1 MKRKIAMLLCILL
14 PLMLCSCAAKEPEAP
29 AETENTIVEINR
41 DDTGEDTNK
50 LAASAVAY
58 TDSFQSADGSVNV
71 EINLEDTSLYEG
83 SFRTLQITPR
93 PFTEEEV
100 QHIANVLFGDAV
112 LYEYI
117 NNREATKTELLEQR
131 EVLETLLEGDA
142 LMEMFNTEDVDD
154 EKEIIRSYLD
164 THKVEDAP
172 ESVER
177 TVCEFQYK
185 PWDCYHNNAPGLT
198 SEGYLEISA
207 QTEVEGIPYRFGAV
221 NNTNNGVRVYR
232 IDAFV
237 ANEIIWPLG
246 VGEIMACDEILGK
259 EEPKQE
265 QIDAV
270 REKAEKMIAA
280 MDMGKWQ
287 IDSCEVSKYGD
298 RYAIEVKAVPVY
310 NGIPMLRQAQLSYL
324 RGTEE
329 GIQNCYNPELNI
341 TFSPDGTLYYF
352 EMVTPV
358 DITAAG
364 EEGKTMSFAE
374 LMGSIKT
381 RFSQTSATDL
391 PDGNRYADAV
401 VSDIQLGYAM
411 VPANSGDNEHIQLPG
426 VNGDTLVVNNSD
438 FVLIPAVTVYGN
450 YQTYLNTPEENAF
463 DYRKIYGREALFAV
477 LNASNGSMIAPANSN
492 MILG

>member
-14 PLMLCSCAAKEPEAP
+14 PLTLCSCAAKEPEAP
-29 AETENTIVEINR
+29 AETENTIVEISR
-41 DDTGEDTNK
+41 GDTGEDTNK

-100 QHIANVLFGDAV
+100 RHIAQVLFGDAV
-112 LYEYI
+112 LYECSI
-117 NNREATKTELLEQR
+117 GREATKAELQEQR
-131 EVLETLLEGDA
+131 EILETLLEGDA
-142 LMEMFNTEDVDD
+142 LKEMYADSAD
-154 EKEIIRSYLD
+154 ESAELIRNYLD
-164 THKVEDAP
+164 KHKVEDAP
-172 ESVER
+172 ESIEK
-177 TVCEFQYK
+177 TVCDFQYK
-185 PWDCYHNNAPGLT
+185 PWNDAQ
-198 SEGYLEISA
+198 GYLEINA
-207 QTEVEGIPYRFGAV
+207 HTEVEGIPYYFNAV
-221 NNTNNGVRVYR
+221 NNTNNGVRIYR
-232 IDAFV
+232 INVFV

-246 VGEIMACDEILGK
+246 VDEIMLCDQILGK
-259 EEPKQE
+259 EEPHQE
-265 QIDAV
+265 QINAI
-270 REKAEKMIAA
+270 REKAEDM
-280 MDMGKWQ
+280 MGELDMGQWQ
-287 IDSCEVSKYGD
+287 IDSCEVTKRRDS
-298 RYAIEVKAVPVY
+298 YAIEVKAVPVY
-310 NGIPMLRQAQLSYL
+310 NGIPMLRQGQLSYL

-329 GIQNCYNPELNI
+329 GIQNCYYPELCI
-341 TFSPDGTLYYF
+341 TFSPDGTLYGF

-358 DITAAG
+358 EVTAIG

-401 VSDIQLGYAM
+401 VRDIQLGYAM
-411 VPANSGDNEHIQLPG
+411 VPVNSGDNEHIQLPG

-477 LNASNGSMIAPANSN
+477 LDASNGSMIAPANSN

>member
-14 PLMLCSCAAKEPEAP
+14 PLTLCSCAAKEPEAP

-41 DDTGEDTNK
+41 GDTGEDTNK

-58 TDSFQSADGSVNV
+58 TDSFQSADGSVSI
-71 EINLEDTSLYEG
+71 EINLDDTSLYEG
-83 SFRTLQITPR
+83 GFRTLQITPR

-100 QHIANVLFGDAV
+100 RHIAQVLFGDAV
-112 LYEYI
+112 LYECSI
-117 NNREATKTELLEQR
+117 GREATKAELQEQR
-131 EVLETLLEGDA
+131 EILETLLEGDA
-142 LMEMFNTEDVDD
+142 LKEMYADSAD
-154 EKEIIRSYLD
+154 ESAELIRNYLD
-164 THKVEDAP
+164 KHKVEDAP
-172 ESVER
+172 ESIEK
-177 TVCEFQYK
+177 TVCDFQYK
-185 PWDCYHNNAPGLT
+185 PWNDAQ
-198 SEGYLEISA
+198 GYLEINA
-207 QTEVEGIPYRFGAV
+207 HTEVEGIPYYFNAV
-221 NNTNNGVRVYR
+221 NNTNNGVRIYR
-232 IDAFV
+232 INVFV

-246 VGEIMACDEILGK
+246 VDEIMLCDQILGK
-259 EEPKQE
+259 EEPHQE
-265 QIDAV
+265 QINAI
-270 REKAEKMIAA
+270 REKAEDM
-280 MDMGKWQ
+280 MGELDMGQWQ

-411 VPANSGDNEHIQLPG
+411 VPVNSGDNEHIQLPG

-477 LNASNGSMIAPANSN
+477 LDASNGSMIAPANSN

>member
-14 PLMLCSCAAKEPEAP
+14 PLTLCSCAAKEPEAP
-29 AETENTIVEINR
+29 AETENTIVEISR
-41 DDTGEDTNK
+41 GDTGEDTNK

-83 SFRTLQITPR
+83 SFRTLQITPC

-100 QHIANVLFGDAV
+100 RHIAQVLFGDAV
-112 LYEYI
+112 LYECSI
-117 NNREATKTELLEQR
+117 GREATKAELQEQR
-131 EVLETLLEGDA
+131 EILETLLEGDA
-142 LMEMFNTEDVDD
+142 LKEMYADSAD
-154 EKEIIRSYLD
+154 ESAELIRNYLD
-164 THKVEDAP
+164 KHKVEDAP
-172 ESVER
+172 ESIEK
-177 TVCEFQYK
+177 TVCDFQYK
-185 PWDCYHNNAPGLT
+185 PWNDAQ
-198 SEGYLEISA
+198 GYLEINA
-207 QTEVEGIPYRFGAV
+207 HTEVEGIPYYFNAV
-221 NNTNNGVRVYR
+221 NNTNNGVRIYR
-232 IDAFV
+232 INVFV
-237 ANEIIWPLG
+237 ANVIIWPLG
-246 VGEIMACDEILGK
+246 VDEIMLCDQILGK
-259 EEPKQE
+259 EEPHQE
-265 QIDAV
+265 QINAI
-270 REKAEKMIAA
+270 REKAEDM
-280 MDMGKWQ
+280 MGELDMGQWQ
-287 IDSCEVSKYGD
+287 IDSCEVTKRRDS
-298 RYAIEVKAVPVY
+298 YAIEVKAVPVY
-310 NGIPMLRQAQLSYL
+310 NGIPMLRQGQLSYL

-329 GIQNCYNPELNI
+329 GIQNCYYPELCI
-341 TFSPDGTLYYF
+341 TFSPDGTLYGF

-358 DITAAG
+358 EVTAIG

-411 VPANSGDNEHIQLPG
+411 VPVNSGDNEHIQLPG

-477 LNASNGSMIAPANSN
+477 LDASNGSMIAPANSN

>member
-14 PLMLCSCAAKEPEAP
+14 PLTLCSCAAKEPEAP
-29 AETENTIVEINR
+29 AETENTIVEISR
-41 DDTGEDTNK
+41 GDTGEDTNK

-58 TDSFQSADGSVNV
+58 TDSFKSADGSVNV

-100 QHIANVLFGDAV
+100 RHIAQVLFGDAV
-112 LYEYI
+112 LYECSI
-117 NNREATKTELLEQR
+117 GREATKAELQEQR
-131 EVLETLLEGDA
+131 EILETLLEGDA
-142 LMEMFNTEDVDD
+142 LKEMYADSAD
-154 EKEIIRSYLD
+154 ESAELIRNYLD
-164 THKVEDAP
+164 KHKVEDAP
-172 ESVER
+172 ESIEK
-177 TVCEFQYK
+177 TVCDFQYK
-185 PWDCYHNNAPGLT
+185 PWNDAQ
-198 SEGYLEISA
+198 GYLEINA
-207 QTEVEGIPYRFGAV
+207 HTEVEGIPYYFNAV
-221 NNTNNGVRVYR
+221 NNTNNGVRIYR
-232 IDAFV
+232 INVFV

-246 VGEIMACDEILGK
+246 VDEIMLCDQILGK
-259 EEPKQE
+259 EEPHQE
-265 QIDAV
+265 QINAI
-270 REKAEKMIAA
+270 REKAEDM
-280 MDMGKWQ
+280 MGELDMGQWQ
-287 IDSCEVSKYGD
+287 IDSCEVTKRRDS
-298 RYAIEVKAVPVY
+298 YAIEVKAVPVY
-310 NGIPMLRQAQLSYL
+310 NGIPMLRQGQLSYL

-329 GIQNCYNPELNI
+329 GIQNCYYPELCI
-341 TFSPDGTLYYF
+341 TFSPDGTLYGF

-358 DITAAG
+358 EVTAIG

-411 VPANSGDNEHIQLPG
+411 VPVNSGDNEHIQLPG

-477 LNASNGSMIAPANSN
+477 LDASNGSMIAPANSN

>member
-14 PLMLCSCAAKEPEAP
+14 PLTLCSCAAKEPEAP

-41 DDTGEDTNK
+41 SDTGEDTNK

-100 QHIANVLFGDAV
+100 RHIAQVLFGDAV
-112 LYEYI
+112 LYECSI
-117 NNREATKTELLEQR
+117 GREATKAELQEQR
-131 EVLETLLEGDA
+131 EILETLLEGDA
-142 LMEMFNTEDVDD
+142 LKEMYADSAD
-154 EKEIIRSYLD
+154 ESAELIRSYLD
-164 THKVEDAP
+164 KHKVEDAP
-172 ESVER
+172 ESIEK
-177 TVCEFQYK
+177 TVCDFQYK
-185 PWDCYHNNAPGLT
+185 PWNDAQ
-198 SEGYLEISA
+198 GYLEINA
-207 QTEVEGIPYRFGAV
+207 HTEVEGIPYYFNAV
-221 NNTNNGVRVYR
+221 NNTNNGVRIYR
-232 IDAFV
+232 INVFV

-246 VGEIMACDEILGK
+246 VDEIMLCDQILGK
-259 EEPKQE
+259 EEPHQE
-265 QIDAV
+265 QINAI
-270 REKAEKMIAA
+270 REKAEDM
-280 MDMGKWQ
+280 MGELDMGQWQ
-287 IDSCEVSKYGD
+287 IDSCEVTKRRDS
-298 RYAIEVKAVPVY
+298 YAIEVKAVPVY
-310 NGIPMLRQAQLSYL
+310 NGIPMLRQGQLSYL

-329 GIQNCYNPELNI
+329 GIQNCYYPELCI
-341 TFSPDGTLYYF
+341 TFSPDGTLYGF

-358 DITAAG
+358 EVTAIG

-411 VPANSGDNEHIQLPG
+411 VPVNSGDNEHIQLPG

-463 DYRKIYGREALFAV
+463 DYRKIYERDALFAV
-477 LNASNGSMIAPANSN
+477 LDASNGSMIAPANSN

>member
-14 PLMLCSCAAKEPEAP
+14 PLTLCSCAAKEPEAP
-29 AETENTIVEINR
+29 AETENTVVEISR
-41 DDTGEDTNK
+41 GETDGDVNK

-58 TDSFQSADGSVNV
+58 TDSFQSADGTVNV

-100 QHIANVLFGDAV
+100 RHIAQVLFGDAV
-112 LYEYI
+112 LYECSI
-117 NNREATKTELLEQR
+117 GREATKAELQEQR
-131 EVLETLLEGDA
+131 EILETLLEGDA
-142 LMEMFNTEDVDD
+142 LKEMYADSAD
-154 EKEIIRSYLD
+154 ESAELIRNYLD
-164 THKVEDAP
+164 KHKVEDAP
-172 ESVER
+172 ESIEK
-177 TVCEFQYK
+177 TVCDFQYK
-185 PWDCYHNNAPGLT
+185 PWNDAQ
-198 SEGYLEISA
+198 GYLEINA
-207 QTEVEGIPYRFGAV
+207 HTEVEGIPYYFNAV
-221 NNTNNGVRVYR
+221 NNTNNGVRIYR
-232 IDAFV
+232 INVFV

-246 VGEIMACDEILGK
+246 VDEIMLCDQILGK
-259 EEPKQE
+259 EEPHQE
-265 QIDAV
+265 QINAI
-270 REKAEKMIAA
+270 REKAEDM
-280 MDMGKWQ
+280 MGELDMGQWQ
-287 IDSCEVSKYGD
+287 IDSCEVTKRRDS
-298 RYAIEVKAVPVY
+298 YAIEVKAVPVY
-310 NGIPMLRQAQLSYL
+310 NGIPMLRQGQLSYL

-329 GIQNCYNPELNI
+329 GIQNCYYPELCI
-341 TFSPDGTLYYF
+341 TFSPDGTLYGF

-411 VPANSGDNEHIQLPG
+411 VPVNYGDNEHIQLPG

-463 DYRKIYGREALFAV
+463 DYRKIYGRDALFAV
-477 LNASNGSMIAPANSN
+477 LDASNGSMIAPANSN

>member
-14 PLMLCSCAAKEPEAP
+14 PLTLCSCAAKEPEAP

-41 DDTGEDTNK
+41 GDTGEDTNK

-142 LMEMFNTEDVDD
+142 LKEMYADSAD
-154 EKEIIRSYLD
+154 ESAELIRNYLD
-164 THKVEDAP
+164 KHKVEDAP
-172 ESVER
+172 ESIEK
-177 TVCEFQYK
+177 TVCDFQYK
-185 PWDCYHNNAPGLT
+185 PWNDAQ
-198 SEGYLEISA
+198 GYLEINA
-207 QTEVEGIPYRFGAV
+207 HTEVEGIPYYFNAV
-221 NNTNNGVRVYR
+221 NNTNNGVRIYR
-232 IDAFV
+232 INVFV

-246 VGEIMACDEILGK
+246 VDEIMLCDQILGK
-259 EEPKQE
+259 EEPHQE
-265 QIDAV
+265 QINAI
-270 REKAEKMIAA
+270 REKAEDM
-280 MDMGKWQ
+280 MGELDMGQWQ
-287 IDSCEVSKYGD
+287 IDSCEVTKRRDS
-298 RYAIEVKAVPVY
+298 YAIEVKAVPVY
-310 NGIPMLRQAQLSYL
+310 NGIPMLRQGQLSYL

-329 GIQNCYNPELNI
+329 GIQNCYYPELCI
-341 TFSPDGTLYYF
+341 TFSPDGTLYGF

-358 DITAAG
+358 EVTAIG

-411 VPANSGDNEHIQLPG
+411 VPVNSGDNEHIQLPG

-463 DYRKIYGREALFAV
+463 DFRKIYGRDALFAV
-477 LNASNGSMIAPANSN
+477 LDASNGSMIAPANSN

>member
-14 PLMLCSCAAKEPEAP
+14 PLTLCSCAAKEPEAP
-29 AETENTIVEINR
+29 AETENTIVEISR
-41 DDTGEDTNK
+41 GDTGEDTNK

-142 LMEMFNTEDVDD
+142 LKEMYADSAD
-154 EKEIIRSYLD
+154 ESAELIRNYLD
-164 THKVEDAP
+164 KHKVEDAP
-172 ESVER
+172 ESIEK
-177 TVCEFQYK
+177 TVCDFQYK
-185 PWDCYHNNAPGLT
+185 PWNDAQ
-198 SEGYLEISA
+198 GYLEINA
-207 QTEVEGIPYRFGAV
+207 HTEVEGIPYYFNAV
-221 NNTNNGVRVYR
+221 NNTNNGVRIYR
-232 IDAFV
+232 INVFV

-246 VGEIMACDEILGK
+246 VDEIMLCDQILGK
-259 EEPKQE
+259 EEPHQE
-265 QIDAV
+265 QINAI
-270 REKAEKMIAA
+270 REKAEDM
-280 MDMGKWQ
+280 MGELDMGQWQ
-287 IDSCEVSKYGD
+287 IDSCEVTKRRDS
-298 RYAIEVKAVPVY
+298 YAIEVKAVPVY
-310 NGIPMLRQAQLSYL
+310 NGIPMLQQAQLSYL

-374 LMGSIKT
+374 LIGSIKT

-411 VPANSGDNEHIQLPG
+411 VPVNSGDNEHIQLPG

-463 DYRKIYGREALFAV
+463 DFRKIYGREALFAV
-477 LNASNGSMIAPANSN
+477 LDASNGSMIAPANSN

>member
-14 PLMLCSCAAKEPEAP
+14 PLTLCSCAAKEPEAP
-29 AETENTIVEINR
+29 AETENTIVEISR
-41 DDTGEDTNK
+41 GDTGEDTNK

-100 QHIANVLFGDAV
+100 RHIAQVLFGDAV
-112 LYEYI
+112 LYECSI
-117 NNREATKTELLEQR
+117 GREATKAELQEQR
-131 EVLETLLEGDA
+131 EILETLLEGDA
-142 LMEMFNTEDVDD
+142 LKEMYADSAD
-154 EKEIIRSYLD
+154 ESAELIRNYLD
-164 THKVEDAP
+164 KHKVEDAP
-172 ESVER
+172 ESIEK
-177 TVCEFQYK
+177 TVCDFQYK
-185 PWDCYHNNAPGLT
+185 PWNDAQ
-198 SEGYLEISA
+198 GYLEINA
-207 QTEVEGIPYRFGAV
+207 HTEVEGIPYYFNAV
-221 NNTNNGVRVYR
+221 NNTNNGVRIYR
-232 IDAFV
+232 INVFV
-237 ANEIIWPLG
+237 ANEIIWPFG
-246 VGEIMACDEILGK
+246 VDEIMLCDQILGK
-259 EEPKQE
+259 EEPHQE
-265 QIDAV
+265 QINAI
-270 REKAEKMIAA
+270 REKAEDM
-280 MDMGKWQ
+280 MGELDMGQWQ
-287 IDSCEVSKYGD
+287 IDSCEVTKRRDS
-298 RYAIEVKAVPVY
+298 YAIEVKAVPVY

-329 GIQNCYNPELNI
+329 GIQNCYYPELCI
-341 TFSPDGTLYYF
+341 TFSPDGTLYGF

-358 DITAAG
+358 EVTAIG

-381 RFSQTSATDL
+381 RFSQTSATDF

-411 VPANSGDNEHIQLPG
+411 VPVNSGDNEHIQLPG
-426 VNGDTLVVNNSD
+426 VNGDTLVFNNSD

-463 DYRKIYGREALFAV
+463 DYRKIYGRDALFAV
-477 LNASNGSMIAPANSN
+477 LDASNGSMIAPANSN

>member
-1 MKRKIAMLLCILL
+1 MLSAM
-14 PLMLCSCAAKEPEAP
+14 
-29 AETENTIVEINR
+29 N
-41 DDTGEDTNK
+41 G
-50 LAASAVAY
+50 
-58 TDSFQSADGSVNV
+58 VN
-71 EINLEDTSLYEG
+71 
-83 SFRTLQITPR
+83 
-93 PFTEEEV
+93 
-100 QHIANVLFGDAV
+100 
-112 LYEYI
+112 
-117 NNREATKTELLEQR
+117 
-131 EVLETLLEGDA
+131 
-142 LMEMFNTEDVDD
+142 
-154 EKEIIRSYLD
+154 
-164 THKVEDAP
+164 
-172 ESVER
+172 
-177 TVCEFQYK
+177 
-185 PWDCYHNNAPGLT
+185 
-198 SEGYLEISA
+198 
-207 QTEVEGIPYRFGAV
+207 GAV

-232 IDAFV
+232 ISAFV

-259 EEPKQE
+259 EEPKQD

-270 REKAEKMIAA
+270 REKAEMMIAA
-280 MDMGKWQ
+280 MDMGQWQ

-411 VPANSGDNEHIQLPG
+411 VPVNSGDNEHIQLPG

-463 DYRKIYGREALFAV
+463 DYRKIYGRDALFAV
-477 LNASNGSMIAPANSN
+477 LDASNGSMIAPANSN

>member
-14 PLMLCSCAAKEPEAP
+14 PLTLCSCAAKEPEAP
-29 AETENTIVEINR
+29 AETENTIVEISR
-41 DDTGEDTNK
+41 GDTGEDTNK

-100 QHIANVLFGDAV
+100 RHIAQVLFGDAV
-112 LYEYI
+112 LYECSI
-117 NNREATKTELLEQR
+117 GREATKAELQEQR
-131 EVLETLLEGDA
+131 EILETLLEGDA
-142 LMEMFNTEDVDD
+142 LKEMYADSAD
-154 EKEIIRSYLD
+154 ESAELIRNYLD
-164 THKVEDAP
+164 KHKVEDAP
-172 ESVER
+172 ESIEK
-177 TVCEFQYK
+177 TVCDFQYK
-185 PWDCYHNNAPGLT
+185 PWNDAQ
-198 SEGYLEISA
+198 GYLEINA
-207 QTEVEGIPYRFGAV
+207 HTEVEGIPYYFNAV
-221 NNTNNGVRVYR
+221 NNTNNGVRIYR
-232 IDAFV
+232 INVFV

-246 VGEIMACDEILGK
+246 VDEIMLCDQILGK
-259 EEPKQE
+259 EEPHQE
-265 QIDAV
+265 QINAI
-270 REKAEKMIAA
+270 REKAEDM
-280 MDMGKWQ
+280 MGELDMGQWQ
-287 IDSCEVSKYGD
+287 IDSCEVTKRRDS
-298 RYAIEVKAVPVY
+298 YAIEVKAVPVY
-310 NGIPMLRQAQLSYL
+310 NGIPMLRQGQLSYL

-329 GIQNCYNPELNI
+329 GIQNCYYPELCI
-341 TFSPDGTLYYF
+341 TFSPDGTLYGF

-358 DITAAG
+358 EVTAIG

-411 VPANSGDNEHIQLPG
+411 VPVNSGDNEHIQLPG

-477 LNASNGSMIAPANSN
+477 LDASNGSMIAPANSN

>member
-1 MKRKIAMLLCILL
+1 M
-14 PLMLCSCAAKEPEAP
+14 
-29 AETENTIVEINR
+29 
-41 DDTGEDTNK
+41 
-50 LAASAVAY
+50 
-58 TDSFQSADGSVNV
+58 
-71 EINLEDTSLYEG
+71 
-83 SFRTLQITPR
+83 
-93 PFTEEEV
+93 
-100 QHIANVLFGDAV
+100 
-112 LYEYI
+112 
-117 NNREATKTELLEQR
+117 
-131 EVLETLLEGDA
+131 
-142 LMEMFNTEDVDD
+142 
-154 EKEIIRSYLD
+154 
-164 THKVEDAP
+164 EDAP
-172 ESVER
+172 ESIDR
-177 TVCEFQYK
+177 TACEFQYK
-185 PWDCYHNNAPGLT
+185 PWDYYHNNAPGLT

-232 IDAFV
+232 ISAFV

-259 EEPKQE
+259 EEPKQD

-280 MDMGKWQ
+280 MDMGQWQ

-358 DITAAG
+358 DITSAG

-391 PDGNRYADAV
+391 PAGNRYADAV

-411 VPANSGDNEHIQLPG
+411 VPVNSGNNEHIQLPG

-463 DYRKIYGREALFAV
+463 DYRKLYGRDALFAV
-477 LNASNGSMIAPANSN
+477 LDASNGSMIAPANSN